1 MRSSHHLGLQL
12 EQWRSSNNI
21 SDSYA
26 KHGKNGGKKYENEYG
41 KRNAFDAYFDERQFD
56 CWSIQCTKR

>member
-1 MRSSHHLGLQL
+1 MRSSHPLGLQL

-41 KRNAFDAYFDERQFD
+41 KRNAFDAYFDEH
-56 CWSIQCTKR
+56 

>member
-12 EQWRSSNNI
+12 ELWRLSNNI

-26 KHGKNGGKKYENEYG
+26 KHGKNGGKKYENKYG
-41 KRNAFDAYFDERQFD
+41 KRNAIDACSNEHQLD
-56 CWSIQCTKR
+56 CWSS

>member
-12 EQWRSSNNI
+12 ELWRLSNNI

-41 KRNAFDAYFDERQFD
+41 KRNAFNAYFDEH
-56 CWSIQCTKR
+56 